1 MYRISVTFSTAHK
14 RKIKNQGL
22 SDSTEQAWSLRYLH
36 VQPTAY
42 IRSCL
47 RTPQLVLQITKF
59 PTENYCHIAID
70 FCRNCDN
77 LSTLTTDTT
86 SKLDI
91 LGHDSHTLGV
101 DGTQVGVL
109 EQSNKVSFGSFL
121 ERQNSGG
128 LETEIGLEVL
138 SNLTNKTLEGGLAD
152 KEIGRLLVLADLTKS
167 NSSRAITVGLLYTS
181 GSRCGL
187 TGSLSKQIRN
197 NCLR

>member
-1 MYRISVTFSTAHK
+1 MNQLGHFDIFMYSHPHIYDPASAHPSWFYK
-14 RKIKNQGL
+14 SPKSQQK
-22 SDSTEQAWSLRYLH
+22 Y
-36 VQPTAY
+36 
-42 IRSCL
+42 RS
-47 RTPQLVLQITKF
+47 
-59 PTENYCHIAID
+59 IATD

-138 SNLTNKTLEGGLAD
+138 SNLTNKTLEGSLAD
-152 KEIGRLLVLADLTKS
+152 KEIGRLLVLADLTES
-167 NSSRAITVGLLYTS
+167 NSSRAITVGFLYTS

-187 TGSLSKQIRN
+187 TGSLSNQIRN
-197 NCLR
+197 IV

>member
-1 MYRISVTFSTAHK
+1 MYSQPH
-14 RKIKNQGL
+14 
-22 SDSTEQAWSLRYLH
+22 RYDPAAEH
-36 VQPTAY
+36 PSWFYKSPNSQ
-42 IRSCL
+42 
-47 RTPQLVLQITKF
+47 
-59 PTENYCHIAID
+59 ENYRHIAID